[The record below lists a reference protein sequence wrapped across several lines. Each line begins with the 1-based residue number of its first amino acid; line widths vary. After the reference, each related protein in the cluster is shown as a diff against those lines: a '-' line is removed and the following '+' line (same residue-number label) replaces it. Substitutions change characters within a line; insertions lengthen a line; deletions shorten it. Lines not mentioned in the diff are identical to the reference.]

1 MIKKR
6 TKYTDN
12 TATDYYYKITSY
24 VNNQES
30 GLSDP
35 ILEDLFCNAYRKSWN
50 FSCSKL
56 FRGGAA
62 TYVGQRQIL
71 TSCGSGL
78 ALPTIKLTNSLTY

>member
-24 VNNQES
+24 VNNHVMLTGSPGISHVVNYS
-30 GLSDP
+30 G
-35 ILEDLFCNAYRKSWN
+35 W
-50 FSCSKL
+50 
-56 FRGGAA
+56 AA

-71 TSCGSGL
+71 TLYGSGL
-78 ALPTIKLTNSLTY
+78 ALPTIKLINSLTY

>member
-12 TATDYYYKITSY
+12 TATDYYYKVTSY

-35 ILEDLFCNAYRKSWN
+35 ISEDLFCNAYRKS
-50 FSCSKL
+50 
-56 FRGGAA
+56 
-62 TYVGQRQIL
+62 
-71 TSCGSGL
+71 
-78 ALPTIKLTNSLTY
+78 